1 MKFTAAFVGLVAMV
15 TLATAAPVA
24 EPQVKPACGL
34 GTAARPCEINDLDSV
49 QKPALIPLIMILS
62 RCLEA

>member
-1 MKFTAAFVGLVAMV
+1 
-15 TLATAAPVA
+15 LATAAPVA

-34 GTAARPCEINDLDSV
+34 GTAARPCEINDLDSL
-49 QKPALIPLIMILS
+49 QKPELIPLRIILS